1 MNQIVESYNSEQKI
15 HLFIQFLKDSVDCTC
30 SLYER
35 NCSVHRFTY
44 GLEREYVAAPL

>member
-1 MNQIVESYNSEQKI
+1 MNQVVESYNSEQKI

-35 NCSVHRFTY
+35 NVHRFMY